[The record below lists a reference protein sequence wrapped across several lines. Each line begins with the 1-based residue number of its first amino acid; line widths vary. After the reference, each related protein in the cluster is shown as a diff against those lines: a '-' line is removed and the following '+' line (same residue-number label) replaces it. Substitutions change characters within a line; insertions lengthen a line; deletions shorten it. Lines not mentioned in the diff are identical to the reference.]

1 MLPLSLSLQGFTMIV
16 AKRIFDITFS
26 FVGLVVFSPI
36 LLVFMILVFIQDG
49 YSPIYRAQRIGKNEK
64 TFRMLKLRSMV
75 VDADKA
81 GIDTVSLKDERVTK
95 IGHIIRKYKID
106 ELLQLWNVF
115 KGDMSF
121 VGPRPNVSTETEL
134 YTQIEKKLLLVRP
147 GITDFASIVFSD
159 LGTIVSNS
167 SDVNLSYNQLV
178 RPWKS
183 RLGLIYI
190 EKMSFILD
198 VKIILLTIVS
208 FFSRKLALQQL
219 NKILESLNVSKEII
233 KISMRQDKLVPTPPP
248 GAMQIVTE
256 R

>member
-1 MLPLSLSLQGFTMIV
+1 MIIG
-16 AKRIFDITFS
+16 KRIFDIIFS
-26 FVGLVVFSPI
+26 FIGLVVFSPI

-49 YSPIYRAQRIGKNEK
+49 YSPVYRAQRIGKNEK
-64 TFRMLKLRSMV
+64 TFRMLKLRSMI

-81 GIDTVSLKDERVTK
+81 GIDTVSLKDKRITN
-95 IGHIIRKYKID
+95 IGHVIRKYKID

-134 YTQIEKKLLLVRP
+134 YTQVEKKLLLVRP

-159 LGTIVSNS
+159 LGMIVSNS

-190 EKMSFILD
+190 EKMSFTLD
-198 VKIILLTIVS
+198 VKIILLTIIS
-208 FFSRKLALQQL
+208 FFSRNFALQHL
-219 NKILESLNVSKEII
+219 NKTLESLNVSKEII

-248 GAMQIVTE
+248 GAIQIVTE